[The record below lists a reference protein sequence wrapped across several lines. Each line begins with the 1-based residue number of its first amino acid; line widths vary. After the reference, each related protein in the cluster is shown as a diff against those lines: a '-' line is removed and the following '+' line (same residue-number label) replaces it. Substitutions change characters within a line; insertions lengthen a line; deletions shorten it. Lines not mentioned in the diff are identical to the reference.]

1 MAKTRER
8 VSDVRP
14 YVERAIKDEEFR
26 EELKN
31 AFFAARG
38 VYDELMGPRGV
49 SGKAVRVA
57 SDKDMRDNLR
67 SAIDD
72 LRNAADRIQKGQSHK
87 GRNLCWSSGIAIG
100 ILLFNPM
107 TGADTRRWLKE
118 SVFGEEDEFGYQGT
132 LARSRTRSAWSPNRA
147 RRARAPVG
155 RRRLLR
161 AV

>member
-1 MAKTRER
+1 MAKTKDR

-26 EELKN
+26 DNLKS
-31 AFFAARG
+31 AFVAARD

-57 SDKDMRDNLR
+57 SDKEMRENLR

-72 LRNAADRIQKGQSHK
+72 LRNAADRIQHGGSHK
-87 GRNLCWSSGIAIG
+87 GRNTLLMTGIALG

-107 TGADTRRWLKE
+107 TGSDTRKWLKD
-118 SVFGEEDEFGYQGT
+118 SIFGSDDEFGYQGN
-132 LARSRTRSAWSPNRA
+132 SNS
-147 RRARAPVG
+147 
-155 RRRLLR
+155 
-161 AV
+161 